1 MTNYKKDV
9 IFIII
14 FSLLFLAF
22 MALFTKCLPA
32 PIFTS
37 ATLRGI
43 YELSPDGPYQVLYE
57 YRGQVQE
64 RIFKTHFE
72 ADAFGDSLA
81 AEKVDAADSRAR

>member
-1 MTNYKKDV
+1 MTNHKKDV

-14 FSLLFLAF
+14 FSLLFLTF
-22 MALFTKCLPA
+22 TALFTKFLPA
-32 PIFTS
+32 PVFTS

-64 RIFKTHFE
+64 RIFKKFYE
-72 ADAFGDSLA
+72 AAAFGESLLN
-81 AEKVDAADSRAR
+81 SQAR